1 MAVEHE
7 LATLRHLH
15 AVLDRASHDL
25 ERVVVGLDEAVTLE
39 LWTGPLVEE
48 LRETWRAQR
57 DAVRPV
63 LTDLLLA
70 SADDVRIQHN
80 NLAAATGHPDRL

>member
-15 AVLDRASHDL
+15 AVLDRAAHDL
-25 ERVVVGLDEAVTLE
+25 DRVVTGMDEAVTLE
-39 LWTGPLVEE
+39 LWAGPVAQE

-70 SADDVRIQHN
+70 SAKDVRTQHN
-80 NLAAATGHPDRL
+80 NLAAATGQPDRL